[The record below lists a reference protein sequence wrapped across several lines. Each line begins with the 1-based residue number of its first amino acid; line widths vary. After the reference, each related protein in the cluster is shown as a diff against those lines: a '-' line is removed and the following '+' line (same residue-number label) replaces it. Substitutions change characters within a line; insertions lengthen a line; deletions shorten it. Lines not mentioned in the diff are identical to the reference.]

1 MYDFN
6 YSAYEPVNAVAGQA
20 KLKVY
25 LCPSVP
31 RNSSGVTYTI
41 PAALLSGVGLSTA
54 DVSLT
59 NAGAIDYVPTTRVR
73 EEFLNIAYNTNT
85 YTEPLE
91 GWGKG
96 GLFNPVL
103 GVFDEVP
110 EGARIR
116 DQTDGTSN
124 TIMIGEMASRND
136 LYRRGRRVTSTAPF
150 DEAFFQ
156 SLVAGGAW
164 VDPFGGNWELTG
176 RPYDGGTGPQWFGPC
191 AINCSN
197 AKTHPHRALQDAAG
211 LYSWHTGGALVLL
224 GDGSVHFLSENLSSA
239 IIAGLV
245 TRSGNETVGDF

>member
-116 DQTDGTSN
+116 DPTDGTSN